1 VVAVAMLAGTHVV
14 ATTKHCGLANHS
26 CQVNVVERP
35 FYELRQISRLS
46 SPVLVHELSGLTF
59 LLVPAPGSAATE
71 TEHGQGMHPEADAP
85 ANERPVEP
93 PPAANQDVDY
103 EQGDVDQDVGGRMD
117 VEAFEGLYARMRS
130 VVALLLLVHVSL
142 SLASLVH

>member
-1 VVAVAMLAGTHVV
+1 VVAVEILAGTHLV
-14 ATTKHCGLANHS
+14 ATAKHCGLANHS
-26 CQVNVVERP
+26 CQVNVVEGT

-59 LLVPAPGSAATE
+59 LPVPAPGSAAAE
-71 TEHGQGMHPEADAP
+71 SEHGQGTHPEADAP

-103 EQGDVDQDVGGRMD
+103 EQGDVDKT
-117 VEAFEGLYARMRS
+117 
-130 VVALLLLVHVSL
+130 
-142 SLASLVH
+142 